1 MTEKLTLENW
11 GELNQYI
18 KESIKKDLSSLKLEI
33 TSDNDEILSKFKDEK
48 WEKENVSNLRIAAT
62 QLKLKEL
69 GYDVWKIDGLYGEK
83 TSTATKAFQKNNGLT
98 EDGFAGKDTI
108 NKMLSSDVKKAIT
121 TDTPS
126 TETAEKKQDSKKND
140 RDTTSTETAE
150 KKQDSKKNDRDTT
163 STETKNEGTAKEI
176 IKIWSVDHIVIR
188 PKTIDEIPSQDKRDK
203 TKKQVYA
210 FGWYEFFDNW
220 RAMKISDRSMHNTS
234 DIIPKFKEKELT
246 HKEFDV
252 EYHSTIQNMARNIFQ
267 SVGFKYVIRDSLTAK
282 VPYQNKQIQI
292 DISKYCDDRWNLIE
306 TERLKNE
313 ISKQKE
319 EIDKAIKI
327 NKELT
332 KALNFFKDKTYSIQ
346 TLFLFSP
353 KIPWREILKKNDI
366 RYTTFFKKFSNETIV
381 FDRDTKIQGENL
393 ILELNELWINNNK
406 ITIPLKELEINPKNF
421 IFGKSISYSKLEI
434 NLRKALAKRIDKIVG

>member
-11 GELNQYI
+11 GEMNQYI

-33 TSDNDEILSKFKDEK
+33 TSDNDEILSKFKDKK
-48 WEKENVSNLRIAAT
+48 WEKENVSNLRITAT

-108 NKMLSSDVKKAIT
+108 SKMLSSDVKKAIA

-140 RDTTSTETAE
+140 TNTTSIET
-150 KKQDSKKNDRDTT
+150 KKQ
-163 STETKNEGTAKEI
+163 GTAKEV

-188 PKTIDEIPSQDKRDK
+188 PKTIDKIPSQDKRDK
-203 TKKQVYA
+203 TKKQVYI

-220 RAMKISDRSMHNTS
+220 RAMKISDRSMHNTN
-234 DIIPKFKEKELT
+234 DIIPKFKEKKLT

-332 KALNFFKDKTYSIQ
+332 KALNFFKNKTYSIQ

-366 RYTTFFKKFSNETIV
+366 RYTTFFKKFSNGTIV

-421 IFGKSISYSKLEI
+421 IFGKTISYSKLEI

>member
-11 GELNQYI
+11 GEMNQYI
-18 KESIKKDLSSLKLEI
+18 KKSIENDLSSLKLEI
-33 TSDNDEILSKFKDEK
+33 TSDNDEILSKFKDAK

-69 GYDVWKIDGLYGEK
+69 GYNVWKIDGLYGEK
-83 TSTATKAFQKNNGLT
+83 TATATKAFQKNNGLT

-108 NKMLSSDVKKAIT
+108 SKMLSSDVKKALA

-140 RDTTSTETAE
+140 T
-150 KKQDSKKNDRDTT
+150 NTT
-163 STETKNEGTAKEI
+163 STETKKEGTAKEV
-176 IKIWSVDHIVIR
+176 IKIWSVDHTVIR
-188 PKTIDEIPSQDKRDK
+188 PKTINEIPSQDKRDK

-319 EIDKAIKI
+319 GIDKAIKI

-353 KIPWREILKKNDI
+353 KIPWREILKENDI

-406 ITIPLKELEINPKNF
+406 ITIPLKELEIDPKNF
-421 IFGKSISYSKLEI
+421 IFGKTISYSKLEI

>member
-33 TSDNDEILSKFKDEK
+33 TSDNDEILSKFKDET

-121 TDTPS
+121 RDIPS
-126 TETAEKKQDSKKND
+126 TETTEKKQDNKKND
-140 RDTTSTETAE
+140 T
-150 KKQDSKKNDRDTT
+150 NTT
-163 STETKNEGTAKEI
+163 STETKKEGTAKEV

-220 RAMKISDRSMHNTS
+220 RAMKISDRSMHNTN
-234 DIIPKFKEKELT
+234 DIIPKLKEKELT

-366 RYTTFFKKFSNETIV
+366 RYTTFFKKFSNGTIV

-421 IFGKSISYSKLEI
+421 IFGKTISYSKLEI

>member
-108 NKMLSSDVKKAIT
+108 NKMLSSDAKKALA

-140 RDTTSTETAE
+140 T
-150 KKQDSKKNDRDTT
+150 NTT
-163 STETKNEGTAKEI
+163 STETKKEGTAKEV
-176 IKIWSVDHIVIR
+176 IKIWSVDHIVNR

-203 TKKQVYA
+203 TKKQVYV

-267 SVGFKYVIRDSLTAK
+267 SVGFKYVIRDNLTAK

-353 KIPWREILKKNDI
+353 KVPWREILKKNDI
-366 RYTTFFKKFSNETIV
+366 RYTTFFKKFSNGTIV

>member
-1 MTEKLTLENW
+1 
-11 GELNQYI
+11 
-18 KESIKKDLSSLKLEI
+18 
-33 TSDNDEILSKFKDEK
+33 
-48 WEKENVSNLRIAAT
+48 
-62 QLKLKEL
+62 
-69 GYDVWKIDGLYGEK
+69 
-83 TSTATKAFQKNNGLT
+83 
-98 EDGFAGKDTI
+98 
-108 NKMLSSDVKKAIT
+108 
-121 TDTPS
+121 
-126 TETAEKKQDSKKND
+126 
-140 RDTTSTETAE
+140 
-150 KKQDSKKNDRDTT
+150 
-163 STETKNEGTAKEI
+163 
-176 IKIWSVDHIVIR
+176 
-188 PKTIDEIPSQDKRDK
+188 
-203 TKKQVYA
+203 
-210 FGWYEFFDNW
+210 
-220 RAMKISDRSMHNTS
+220 MHNTNE
-234 DIIPKFKEKELT
+234 IIPKFKEKELT

-353 KIPWREILKKNDI
+353 KIPWREILKENDI

-434 NLRKALAKRIDKIVG
+434 NLRKALAKKIDKIVG

>member
-11 GELNQYI
+11 GEMNQYI

-48 WEKENVSNLRIAAT
+48 WEKEHVSNLRIAAT

-126 TETAEKKQDSKKND
+126 TETTEKKQDSKKND
-140 RDTTSTETAE
+140 T
-150 KKQDSKKNDRDTT
+150 NTT
-163 STETKNEGTAKEI
+163 STETKKEGTAKEV

-220 RAMKISDRSMHNTS
+220 RAMKISDRSMHNTN

-353 KIPWREILKKNDI
+353 QVPWREILKKNDI

>member
-11 GELNQYI
+11 GEMNQYI

-48 WEKENVSNLRIAAT
+48 WEKENVSNLRIATT

-108 NKMLSSDVKKAIT
+108 SKMLSSDVKKAIT
-121 TDTPS
+121 TDMPS
-126 TETAEKKQDSKKND
+126 TGTTEKGQNSEKNNT
-140 RDTTSTETAE
+140 DTSP
-150 KKQDSKKNDRDTT
+150 
-163 STETKNEGTAKEI
+163 TETKKEGIAKEV

-203 TKKQVYA
+203 TKKQVYF

-220 RAMKISDRSMHNTS
+220 RAMKISDRSMHNTN
-234 DIIPKFKEKELT
+234 DIIPTFKEKELT

-267 SVGFKYVIRDSLTAK
+267 SVGFKYVIRDRLTAK
-282 VPYQNKQIQI
+282 VPYQDKQIQI
-292 DISKYCDDRWNLIE
+292 DISKYCDDRWNLLE

-393 ILELNELWINNNK
+393 ILKLNELWSNNYK

-421 IFGKSISYSKLEI
+421 IFGKSVSYSKLEI
-434 NLRKALAKRIDKIVG
+434 NLRKALSKRIDKIIG

>member
-1 MTEKLTLENW
+1 M
-11 GELNQYI
+11 
-18 KESIKKDLSSLKLEI
+18 DL
-33 TSDNDEILSKFKDEK
+33 
-48 WEKENVSNLRIAAT
+48 
-62 QLKLKEL
+62 
-69 GYDVWKIDGLYGEK
+69 
-83 TSTATKAFQKNNGLT
+83 
-98 EDGFAGKDTI
+98 
-108 NKMLSSDVKKAIT
+108 
-121 TDTPS
+121 PS
-126 TETAEKKQDSKKND
+126 TETTEKEQNSKTNNT
-140 RDTTSTETAE
+140 DTSSTETTKE
-150 KKQDSKKNDRDTT
+150 GISK
-163 STETKNEGTAKEI
+163 EV

-188 PKTIDEIPSQDKRDK
+188 PKTINEIPSQDKRDK
-203 TKKQVYA
+203 TKKQVYV

-220 RAMKISDRSMHNTS
+220 RAMKISDRSMYNTN

-282 VPYQNKQIQI
+282 VPYQDKQIQI
-292 DISKYCDDRWNLIE
+292 DISKYCDDRWNLLE

-353 KIPWREILKKNDI
+353 KIPWRGILKKNDI

-393 ILELNELWINNNK
+393 ILELNELWINNYK

-421 IFGKSISYSKLEI
+421 IFGKTISYSKLEI

>member
-11 GELNQYI
+11 GEMNQYI

-121 TDTPS
+121 TDTP
-126 TETAEKKQDSKKND
+126 
-140 RDTTSTETAE
+140 STETAE

>member
-11 GELNQYI
+11 GEMNQYI

-48 WEKENVSNLRIAAT
+48 WEKEHVSNLRIAAT

-108 NKMLSSDVKKAIT
+108 NKMLSSDAKKALA

-126 TETAEKKQDSKKND
+126 TENAEKKQDSKKND
-140 RDTTSTETAE
+140 T
-150 KKQDSKKNDRDTT
+150 NTT
-163 STETKNEGTAKEI
+163 STETKKGGTAKEV
-176 IKIWSVDHIVIR
+176 IKIWSVDHIVNR

-203 TKKQVYA
+203 TKKQVYV

-220 RAMKISDRSMHNTS
+220 RAMKISDGSMHNTNE
-234 DIIPKFKEKELT
+234 IIPKFKEKELT

-267 SVGFKYVIRDSLTAK
+267 SVGFKYVIRDNLTAK

-353 KIPWREILKKNDI
+353 KVPWREILKKNDI

-393 ILELNELWINNNK
+393 ILGLNELWINNNK

>member
-11 GELNQYI
+11 GEMNQYI

-121 TDTPS
+121 RDIPS
-126 TETAEKKQDSKKND
+126 TETTEKKQDNKKND
-140 RDTTSTETAE
+140 T
-150 KKQDSKKNDRDTT
+150 NTT
-163 STETKNEGTAKEI
+163 STETKKEGTAKEV

-220 RAMKISDRSMHNTS
+220 RAMKISDRSMHNTN

-366 RYTTFFKKFSNETIV
+366 RYTTFFKKFSNGTIV

-421 IFGKSISYSKLEI
+421 IFGKTISYSKLEI

>member
-11 GELNQYI
+11 GEMNQYI

-48 WEKENVSNLRIAAT
+48 WGKENVSNLRIAAT

-83 TSTATKAFQKNNGLT
+83 TSSATKAFQKNNGLT

-108 NKMLSSDVKKAIT
+108 SKMLSNDVKKAII
-121 TDTPS
+121 TDMPS
-126 TETAEKKQDSKKND
+126 TETTEKGQNSKKNNT
-140 RDTTSTETAE
+140 DTS
-150 KKQDSKKNDRDTT
+150 
-163 STETKNEGTAKEI
+163 STETKKEGIAKEV

-188 PKTIDEIPSQDKRDK
+188 PKTINEIPSQDKRDK
-203 TKKQVYA
+203 TKKQVYV

-220 RAMKISDRSMHNTS
+220 RAMKISDRSMHNTN

-267 SVGFKYVIRDSLTAK
+267 SVGFKYVIRDRLTAK

-292 DISKYCDDRWNLIE
+292 DISKYCDDRWNLLE

-366 RYTTFFKKFSNETIV
+366 RYTTFFKKFSNGTIV
-381 FDRDTKIQGENL
+381 FDRDTEIQGGNL
-393 ILELNELWINNNK
+393 ILKLNELWINNNT
-406 ITIPLKELEINPKNF
+406 ITIPLKELEINSKNF
-421 IFGKSISYSKLEI
+421 IFGKTISYAKLEI

>member
-108 NKMLSSDVKKAIT
+108 NKMLSSDAKKALA

-126 TETAEKKQDSKKND
+126 TENAEKKQDSKKND
-140 RDTTSTETAE
+140 T
-150 KKQDSKKNDRDTT
+150 NTT
-163 STETKNEGTAKEI
+163 STETKKGGTAKEV
-176 IKIWSVDHIVIR
+176 IKIWSVDHIVNR

-203 TKKQVYA
+203 TKKQVYV

-220 RAMKISDRSMHNTS
+220 RAMKISDGSMHNTNE
-234 DIIPKFKEKELT
+234 IIPKFKEKELT

-267 SVGFKYVIRDSLTAK
+267 SVGFKYVIRDNLTAK

-353 KIPWREILKKNDI
+353 KVPWREILKKNDI

-393 ILELNELWINNNK
+393 ILGLNELWINNNK

-434 NLRKALAKRIDKIVG
+434 NLRKALAKRIDKIIG

>member
-11 GELNQYI
+11 GEMNQYI

-108 NKMLSSDVKKAIT
+108 NKMLSSDAKKALA

-140 RDTTSTETAE
+140 T
-150 KKQDSKKNDRDTT
+150 NTT
-163 STETKNEGTAKEI
+163 STETKKGGTAKEV
-176 IKIWSVDHIVIR
+176 IKIWSVDHIVNR

-203 TKKQVYA
+203 TKKQVYV

-220 RAMKISDRSMHNTS
+220 RAMKISDGSMHNTNE
-234 DIIPKFKEKELT
+234 IIPKFKEKELT

-267 SVGFKYVIRDSLTAK
+267 SVGFKYVIRDNLTAK

-353 KIPWREILKKNDI
+353 KVPWREILKKNDI
-366 RYTTFFKKFSNETIV
+366 RYTTFFKKFSNGTIV

>member
-11 GELNQYI
+11 GEMNQYI

-48 WEKENVSNLRIAAT
+48 WEKEHVSNLRIAAT

-126 TETAEKKQDSKKND
+126 TETTEKEQNSEKKNTNTSSAEIKK
-140 RDTTSTETAE
+140 
-150 KKQDSKKNDRDTT
+150 
-163 STETKNEGTAKEI
+163 EGTAKEV

-203 TKKQVYA
+203 TKKQVYV

-220 RAMKISDRSMHNTS
+220 RAMKISDRSMHNTN

-267 SVGFKYVIRDSLTAK
+267 SVGFKYVIWDSLTAK

-353 KIPWREILKKNDI
+353 KIPWREILKENDI
-366 RYTTFFKKFSNETIV
+366 RYTTFFKKFSNGTIV

>member
-11 GELNQYI
+11 GEMNQYI

-48 WEKENVSNLRIAAT
+48 WEKENVSNLRIATT

-108 NKMLSSDVKKAIT
+108 SKMLSSDVKKAIT
-121 TDTPS
+121 TDMPS
-126 TETAEKKQDSKKND
+126 TGTTEKGQNSEKNNT
-140 RDTTSTETAE
+140 DTSP
-150 KKQDSKKNDRDTT
+150 
-163 STETKNEGTAKEI
+163 TETKKEGIAKEV

>member
-11 GELNQYI
+11 GEMNQFI

-33 TSDNDEILSKFKDEK
+33 TSDNDEILSKFKDKK
-48 WEKENVSNLRIAAT
+48 WEKENVSNLRITAT

-108 NKMLSSDVKKAIT
+108 SKMLSSDVKKAIA

-140 RDTTSTETAE
+140 TNTTSIET
-150 KKQDSKKNDRDTT
+150 KKQ
-163 STETKNEGTAKEI
+163 GTAKEV

-188 PKTIDEIPSQDKRDK
+188 PKTIDKIPSQDKRDK
-203 TKKQVYA
+203 TKKQVYI

-220 RAMKISDRSMHNTS
+220 RAMKISDRSMHNTN
-234 DIIPKFKEKELT
+234 DIIPKFKEKKLT

-332 KALNFFKDKTYSIQ
+332 KALNFFKNKTYSIQ

>member
-11 GELNQYI
+11 GEMNQYI

-48 WEKENVSNLRIAAT
+48 WGKENVSNLRIAAT

-83 TSTATKAFQKNNGLT
+83 TSSATKAFQKNNGLT

-108 NKMLSSDVKKAIT
+108 SKMLSSDVKKAIT
-121 TDTPS
+121 TDMPS
-126 TETAEKKQDSKKND
+126 TETTEKEQNSKTNNT
-140 RDTTSTETAE
+140 DTS
-150 KKQDSKKNDRDTT
+150 
-163 STETKNEGTAKEI
+163 STETKKEGVSKEV

-203 TKKQVYA
+203 TKKQVYV

-220 RAMKISDRSMHNTS
+220 RAMKISDRSMHNTN

-252 EYHSTIQNMARNIFQ
+252 EYHSTIQNMTRNIFQ
-267 SVGFKYVIRDSLTAK
+267 SVGFKYVIRDRLTAK

-353 KIPWREILKKNDI
+353 KIPWRDILKENDI

-393 ILELNELWINNNK
+393 ILELNELWINNYK

-421 IFGKSISYSKLEI
+421 IFGKSVSYSKLEI

>member
-11 GELNQYI
+11 GEMNQYI

-33 TSDNDEILSKFKDEK
+33 TSDNDAILSKFKDEK

-62 QLKLKEL
+62 QMKLKEL

-83 TSTATKAFQKNNGLT
+83 TSSATKAFQKNNGLT

-108 NKMLSSDVKKAIT
+108 SKMLSSDVKKAIT
-121 TDTPS
+121 TDMPS
-126 TETAEKKQDSKKND
+126 TETTERGQNSGKNN
-140 RDTTSTETAE
+140 TNPS
-150 KKQDSKKNDRDTT
+150 
-163 STETKNEGTAKEI
+163 STETKKEGIAKEV

-203 TKKQVYA
+203 TKKQVYI

-220 RAMKISDRSMHNTS
+220 RAMKISDRSMHNTN

-246 HKEFDV
+246 HKEFGV

-267 SVGFKYVIRDSLTAK
+267 SVGFKYVIRDRLTAK

-353 KIPWREILKKNDI
+353 KIPWRKILKENDI

-421 IFGKSISYSKLEI
+421 IFGKTISDSKLEI

>member
-11 GELNQYI
+11 GEMNQYI
-18 KESIKKDLSSLKLEI
+18 KKSIENDLSSLKLEI
-33 TSDNDEILSKFKDEK
+33 TSDNDEILSKFKDAK
-48 WEKENVSNLRIAAT
+48 WKKENVSNLRIAAT

-108 NKMLSSDVKKAIT
+108 SKMLSSDVKKAIT
-121 TDTPS
+121 TDMPSTETTEKGQNSKKDNIDTPS
-126 TETAEKKQDSKKND
+126 TETKK
-140 RDTTSTETAE
+140 
-150 KKQDSKKNDRDTT
+150 
-163 STETKNEGTAKEI
+163 EGIAKEV

-203 TKKQVYA
+203 TKKQVYV

-220 RAMKISDRSMHNTS
+220 RAMKISDRSMHNTN

-292 DISKYCDDRWNLIE
+292 DISKYCDDRWNFIE

-353 KIPWREILKKNDI
+353 KIPWREILKENDI

-393 ILELNELWINNNK
+393 ILELDELWINNNK